1 MKFILMR
8 LAFPINEKEDKQRQT
23 LNSIIQQKFK
33 NADKISGRRHQNS
46 TLKDRTTTCQT
57 YPCLTRITYILQ
69 FSKIGA

>member
-8 LAFPINEKEDKQRQT
+8 LAFPINKKEDKQT

-33 NADKISGRRHQNS
+33 NADKISGRKHQNS
-46 TLKDRTTTCQT
+46 MLKDRTTTCQT